1 MERFS
6 IIEVIEQAIQTEG
19 LGHEFYNKMASR
31 FKDHEQLQRLFDT
44 LALKELQHK
53 NTFIELKD
61 MTGEDEPE
69 GWEEVKPYFRA
80 MTESAFF
87 LGRFKSLPS
96 MEGIRTPADALR
108 LAINF
113 EKETILYFLGM
124 RDAVKERE
132 VVDEIIREER
142 SHIVW
147 LSRLEDEVLKG

>member
-19 LGHEFYNKMASR
+19 LGHEFYTRMAGR
-31 FKDHEQLQRLFDT
+31 FKDQQELQGLFET

-53 NTFIELKD
+53 NTFMELRE

-96 MEGIRTPADALR
+96 MEGIRTPTDALR

-124 RDAVKERE
+124 RDVVREKE

-147 LSRLEDEVLKG
+147 LSRLEDEMLKA